1 MNATETE
8 TIGIVFAED
17 DFFSREGIRGI
28 LSREPSFQVLGET
41 DDGERAIELVRELQ
55 PRVLLLDIR
64 MPPGI
69 DGLEVIRRLR
79 AEGNPV
85 LIIALTN
92 EKRMIRMV
100 EEAGGNGFIPKE
112 RHKVF
117 VPTIQCVARTGS
129 RVFIDPEVSD
139 HFRRITER
147 IEAADLSELDMQI
160 WRLIAYKNEEIGRKI
175 FRAPGRVR
183 NMVTQLY
190 TKLGIPKEDAVAQP
204 IRAIELARLYGVLEE
219 PVPLDE

>member
-1 MNATETE
+1 MTEADLE
-8 TIGIVFAED
+8 KIGIVVAED

-28 LSREPSFQVLGET
+28 LSREPSFEVLGET
-41 DDGERAIELVRELQ
+41 GDGEEAIVLVRKLR

-79 AEGNPV
+79 AQGDDV

-117 VPTIQCVARTGS
+117 IPVIQCVARTGS

-139 HFRRITER
+139 AFRKLTER
-147 IEAADLSELDMQI
+147 VQNAGLSELDMQI
-160 WRLIAYKNEEIGRKI
+160 WRLIAYKNEEIGRKV

-190 TKLGIPKEDAVAQP
+190 TKLDIPKEDSVSQR

-219 PVPLDE
+219 PEPLDG